1 MSMPAEQEHYRS
13 HLVEQ
18 YCPYVNRKILGH
30 VTYRYT
36 PEADPAREGQVRLK
50 QELVRAD
57 CLLQENCEN
66 LGCQRGRHPLA
77 G

>member
-1 MSMPAEQEHYRS
+1 MNTSAEKEQYRS

-18 YCPYVNRKILGH
+18 YCPYVNRKILGY

-36 PEADPAREGQVRLK
+36 SEADPDRPGQAHLN
-50 QELVRAD
+50 QEIVRAD
-57 CLLQENCEN
+57 CLLQDQCED